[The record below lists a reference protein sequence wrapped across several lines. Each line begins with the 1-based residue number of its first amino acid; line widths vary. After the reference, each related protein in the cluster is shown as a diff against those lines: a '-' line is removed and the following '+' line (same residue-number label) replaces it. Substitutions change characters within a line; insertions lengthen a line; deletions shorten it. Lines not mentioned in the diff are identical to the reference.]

1 MDGRDRNQDR
11 NRNEGQDRNE
21 DRNQGQGR
29 NQDQYPAGALVVV
42 RDEEWLVRS
51 SVPTSDDGTRIEVTG
66 VSEFVRDQEAV
77 FFSGLDRIELL
88 DPAAT
93 TLVMDDSPNYRR
105 SRLFLEAVLRR
116 TALPQSEHRLALADS
131 FLMDPLPYQRRPA
144 QLALSGANLRPRLLI
159 ADVVGLGKTLEIGLT
174 LAELIRRGRGERIL
188 VVTPQHVLEQFQHEL
203 WTRFAIPLVRLDSVG
218 IERIQREIPAGRN
231 PFTSFKRVIVSID
244 TLKNTDQYR
253 HHLEQIRWDAVVID
267 ESHNLINRGSL
278 RNQLA
283 RTLAPRTDA
292 LILASATPHNGDAKS
307 FAELIRLLDPVAIRD
322 AENYR
327 AADIAHLFIRRTK
340 ISPEVRE
347 QMKGQWADRGPSR
360 SVHCPAGPAEER
372 IFEELAAVWLPG
384 DGGTSVSAV
393 PLFPYTLLKSFLSS
407 PAALR
412 ATVSARIRTL
422 EKALDKALEKNEDRR
437 AAGAEPELAAL
448 RRLSELAAGLTE
460 ADSAKFAALVRLLR
474 EEIGVGPGSETRV
487 VVFSERVQTLEWLA
501 GVLPAALGFRGRAA
515 RDCVRVMHGGLSDE
529 QQMARVEEFGLADT
543 PVRVLLT
550 GDVASEGVNL
560 HRQCHQLVHYDVPWS
575 LIRIEQR
582 NGRIDRYGQARPPEF
597 RALILTSGVAGAKD
611 DTAVAERLLEREDQA
626 HRSLGTAEAVTGL
639 YRAEAEE
646 RSLIRDLLH
655 GRTVDESL
663 DTPRAGTEGQD
674 AGLEDFLADFF
685 GSVDATAHTA
695 QDPGA
700 DERAAPAPTA
710 APTSTGA
717 PAPTEAPSPTAP
729 AAPTAAPSPAAR
741 ADASPVLPRLFD
753 STAHFVDEA
762 LREVYPDARDRLDL
776 DRDEQSG
783 LISFRPPAELVH
795 RLKALPS
802 DYLRE
807 QRLRERLLVTFNR
820 RLAEHSL
827 QRARQS
833 STSSWPE
840 ISLLTDLHPVVEW
853 LTDKVL
859 VGLGRQEA
867 PMITANVAEPVHLVQ
882 GVYSNKLGR
891 PTVVKWMGVTWR
903 EAAGEGLAVDD
914 MVSLLRRAGVGPAMA
929 NKRGYRDPAPLYAAL
944 PRVLETAEAFLNA
957 HRDAWDEPLRR
968 PVEEYKLRLGA
979 WEQPRLDGD
988 RTRERLAGLADSL
1001 LTAGRPLLR
1010 VLAVLVPDTEAGTE
1024 AGTDRGADPGAEAG
1038 TRARTRAGRG
1048 SGDAAPPVSLS
1059 AAPSPAAESSPAS
1072 PSPFRWSPPPAA
1084 L

>member
-1 MDGRDRNQDR
+1 MTAVQTSAEQSGVTT
-11 NRNEGQDRNE
+11 G
-21 DRNQGQGR
+21 
-29 NQDQYPAGALVVV
+29 QDQYPAGAQVVV

-51 SVPTSDDGTRIEVTG
+51 SMPTEDDGTRIEVVG

-88 DPAAT
+88 DPRETA
-93 TLVMDDSPNYRR
+93 LVMDDSPNYRR

-116 TALPQSEHRLALADS
+116 TALPQSERRLALADS

-144 QLALSGANLRPRLLI
+144 ELALSGANLRPRLLI

-244 TLKNTDQYR
+244 TLKNTDQYQ

-307 FAELIRLLDPVAIRD
+307 FAELIGLLDPVAIRD
-322 AENYR
+322 PESYR
-327 AADIAHLFIRRTK
+327 AADIEHLFIRRTK

-347 QMKGQWADRGPSR
+347 QMKGQWADRGPSH
-360 SVHCPAGPAEER
+360 SVHCPATPAEEK

-384 DGGTSVSAV
+384 EGGTSVSSV

-407 PAALR
+407 HAALR
-412 ATVSARIRTL
+412 ATVSARIKTL
-422 EKALDKALEKNEDRR
+422 EKKDDPQGT
-437 AAGAEPELAAL
+437 AAELAAL
-448 RRLSELAAGLTE
+448 HRLAELAADLTE
-460 ADSAKFAALVRLLR
+460 ADSAKFAALVGQLR
-474 EEIGVGPGSETRV
+474 EEIGVGPGSDERV

-501 GVLPAALGFRGRAA
+501 DVLPAALGFKGRAA
-515 RDCVRVMHGGLSDE
+515 RDCVRIMHGGLSDE
-529 QQMARVEEFGLADT
+529 QQMACVEEFGLADT
-543 PVRVLLT
+543 PVRVLVT

-597 RALILTSGVAGAKD
+597 RALILTSEVEGAKD
-611 DTAVAERLLEREDQA
+611 DTVVAERLLEREDQA

-646 RSLIRDLLH
+646 KSLIQDLLR
-655 GRTVDESL
+655 GRTVDEPL
-663 DTPRAGTEGQD
+663 DARRAGADGEDT
-674 AGLEDFLADFF
+674 GLDDFLADFF
-685 GSVDATAHTA
+685 GPVGEEAPPADPTEGAGSTPLSDTDSSGGRDAT
-695 QDPGA
+695 
-700 DERAAPAPTA
+700 
-710 APTSTGA
+710 
-717 PAPTEAPSPTAP
+717 
-729 AAPTAAPSPAAR
+729 
-741 ADASPVLPRLFD
+741 SPVLPRLFD
-753 STAHFVDEA
+753 STAHFLDDA
-762 LREVYPDARDRLDL
+762 LREVYPDARERLDL
-776 DRDEQSG
+776 DRDQQSG
-783 LISFRPPAELVH
+783 LLSFRPPTELVH

-807 QRLRERLLVTFNR
+807 QRLRERMLVTFNR

-827 QRARQS
+827 QRARES

-859 VGLGRQEA
+859 VGMGRQEA
-867 PMITANVAEPVHLVQ
+867 PMITANVAEPIYLVQ

-903 EAAGEGLAVDD
+903 KASREGLVDDD
-914 MVSLLRRAGVGPAMA
+914 MVSLLRRCGVGPTMA
-929 NKRGYRDPAPLYAAL
+929 NKRRYRDPAPLREAL
-944 PRVLETAEAFLNA
+944 PDVLDTAEAFLNT
-957 HRDAWDEPLRR
+957 HRDAWDEPLRE
-968 PVEEYKLRLGA
+968 PIEQYKRRLGT
-979 WEQPRLDGD
+979 WRQPTLAGE
-988 RTRERLAGLADSL
+988 RTKERLADLADSL
-1001 LTAGRPLLR
+1001 LTTGRPLLR
-1010 VLAVLVPDTEAGTE
+1010 VLAVLVPDP
-1024 AGTDRGADPGAEAG
+1024 DRGD
-1038 TRARTRAGRG
+1038 
-1048 SGDAAPPVSLS
+1048 GDEGPPVVSLT
-1059 AAPSPAAESSPAS
+1059 APAAS
-1072 PSPFRWSPPPAA
+1072 PSRF
-1084 L
+1084 

>member
-1 MDGRDRNQDR
+1 MTAVQTSAEQSGVTT
-11 NRNEGQDRNE
+11 G
-21 DRNQGQGR
+21 
-29 NQDQYPAGALVVV
+29 QDQYPAGAQVVV

-51 SVPTSDDGTRIEVTG
+51 SMPTEDDGTRIEVVG

-88 DPAAT
+88 DPRETA
-93 TLVMDDSPNYRR
+93 LVMDDSPNYRR

-116 TALPQSEHRLALADS
+116 TALPQSERRLALADS

-144 QLALSGANLRPRLLI
+144 ELALSGANLRPRLLI

-244 TLKNTDQYR
+244 TLKNTDQYQ

-307 FAELIRLLDPVAIRD
+307 FAELIGLLDPVAIRD
-322 AENYR
+322 PESYR
-327 AADIAHLFIRRTK
+327 AADIEHLFIRRTK

-347 QMKGQWADRGPSR
+347 QMKGQWADRGPSH
-360 SVHCPAGPAEER
+360 SVHCPATPAEEK

-384 DGGTSVSAV
+384 EGGTSVSSV

-407 PAALR
+407 HAALR
-412 ATVSARIRTL
+412 ATVSARIKTL
-422 EKALDKALEKNEDRR
+422 EKKDDPQGT
-437 AAGAEPELAAL
+437 AAELAAL
-448 RRLSELAAGLTE
+448 HRLSELAADLTE
-460 ADSAKFAALVRLLR
+460 ADSAKFAALVRQLR
-474 EEIGVGPGSETRV
+474 EEIGVGPGSDERV

-501 GVLPAALGFRGRAA
+501 DVLPAALGFKGRAA
-515 RDCVRVMHGGLSDE
+515 RDCVRIMHGGLSDE
-529 QQMARVEEFGLADT
+529 QQMACVEEFGLADT
-543 PVRVLLT
+543 PVRVLVT

-597 RALILTSGVAGAKD
+597 RALILTSEVEGAKD
-611 DTAVAERLLEREDQA
+611 DTVVAERLLKREDQA

-646 RSLIRDLLH
+646 KSLIQDLLR

-663 DTPRAGTEGQD
+663 DARRSGANGED
-674 AGLEDFLADFF
+674 AGLDDFLADFF
-685 GSVDATAHTA
+685 GPVGEEAPPA
-695 QDPGA
+695 DPT
-700 DERAAPAPTA
+700 E
-710 APTSTGA
+710 STGST
-717 PAPTEAPSPTAP
+717 PTPGTESSGGRTA
-729 AAPTAAPSPAAR
+729 
-741 ADASPVLPRLFD
+741 ASPVLPRLFD
-753 STAHFVDEA
+753 STAHFLDDA
-762 LREVYPDARDRLDL
+762 LREVYPDARERLEL
-776 DRDEQSG
+776 DRDQQSG
-783 LISFRPPAELVH
+783 LLSFRPPTELVH

-807 QRLRERLLVTFNR
+807 QRLRERMLVTFNR

-827 QRARQS
+827 QRARES

-859 VGLGRQEA
+859 VGMGRQEA
-867 PMITANVAEPVHLVQ
+867 PMITANVAEPIYLVQ

-903 EAAGEGLAVDD
+903 KASREGLVDDD
-914 MVSLLRRAGVGPAMA
+914 MVSLLRRCGVGPTMA
-929 NKRGYRDPAPLYAAL
+929 NKRRYRDPAPLREAL
-944 PRVLETAEAFLNA
+944 PDVLDTAEAFLNT
-957 HRDAWDEPLRR
+957 HRDAWDEPLRE
-968 PVEEYKLRLGA
+968 PIEQYKRRLGT
-979 WEQPRLDGD
+979 WRQPTLAGE
-988 RTRERLAGLADSL
+988 RTKERLADLADSL
-1001 LTAGRPLLR
+1001 LTTGRPLLR
-1010 VLAVLVPDTEAGTE
+1010 VLAVLVPDP
-1024 AGTDRGADPGAEAG
+1024 DRGD
-1038 TRARTRAGRG
+1038 
-1048 SGDAAPPVSLS
+1048 GDEGPPLVSLT
-1059 AAPSPAAESSPAS
+1059 APAAS
-1072 PSPFRWSPPPAA
+1072 PSRF
-1084 L
+1084 

>member
-1 MDGRDRNQDR
+1 MTAVQTSAEQSGATTGR
-11 NRNEGQDRNE
+11 
-21 DRNQGQGR
+21 
-29 NQDQYPAGALVVV
+29 DQYPAGAQVVV

-51 SVPTSDDGTRIEVTG
+51 SMPTADDGTRIEVVG

-88 DPAAT
+88 DPRAT
-93 TLVMDDSPNYRR
+93 GLVMDDSPNYRR

-116 TALPQSEHRLALADS
+116 TALPQSERRLALADS

-144 QLALSGANLRPRLLI
+144 ELALSGANLRPRLLI

-244 TLKNTDQYR
+244 TLKNTDQYQ

-307 FAELIRLLDPVAIRD
+307 FAELIGLLDPVAIRD
-322 AENYR
+322 PENYR
-327 AADIAHLFIRRTK
+327 AADIEHLFIRRTK
-340 ISPEVRE
+340 VSREVRE
-347 QMKGQWADRGPSR
+347 QMKGQWPDRGPSH
-360 SVHCPAGPAEER
+360 SVRCPATPAEEK

-384 DGGTSVSAV
+384 DGGTSVSSV

-407 PAALR
+407 HAALK
-412 ATVSARIRTL
+412 ATVSARIKTL
-422 EKALDKALEKNEDRR
+422 EKKDDPRGT
-437 AAGAEPELAAL
+437 AAELAAL
-448 RRLSELAAGLTE
+448 HRLAELAAGLTE
-460 ADSAKFAALVRLLR
+460 ADSAKFAALVRQLR
-474 EEIGVGPGSETRV
+474 EEVRIGPGSDERV
-487 VVFSERVQTLEWLA
+487 VVFSERVHTLEWLA
-501 GVLPAALGFRGRAA
+501 EVLPAALGFKGRAA

-529 QQMARVEEFGLADT
+529 QQMSCVEEFGLADA

-550 GDVASEGVNL
+550 GDVASEGINL

-582 NGRIDRYGQARPPEF
+582 NGRVDRYGQTRPPEF
-597 RALILTSGVAGAKD
+597 RALILTSEVDGAKD
-611 DTAVAERLLEREDQA
+611 DTVVAERLLAREDQA

-646 RSLIRDLLH
+646 KSLIQDLLR

-663 DTPRAGTEGQD
+663 DARRSGADGED
-674 AGLEDFLADFF
+674 AGLDDFLADFF
-685 GSVDATAHTA
+685 GEVGEVGEAPAVGEAVPVGEGTRPAESGRSAPAGTEAA
-695 QDPGA
+695 SAG
-700 DERAAPAPTA
+700 RAA
-710 APTSTGA
+710 
-717 PAPTEAPSPTAP
+717 
-729 AAPTAAPSPAAR
+729 
-741 ADASPVLPRLFD
+741 ASPVVPRLFD
-753 STAHFVDEA
+753 STAHFLDEA
-762 LREVYPDARDRLDL
+762 LREVYPDARGQLDL
-776 DRDEQSG
+776 DRDQQSG
-783 LISFRPPAELVH
+783 LLSFRPPPELVH
-795 RLKALPS
+795 RLKALPL

-820 RLAEHSL
+820 RLADHSL
-827 QRARQS
+827 QRARES

-859 VGLGRQEA
+859 VGMGRQEA
-867 PMITANVAEPVHLVQ
+867 PMITANVAEPVYLVQ

-891 PTVVKWMGVTWR
+891 PTVVKWMGVTWL
-903 EAAGEGLAVDD
+903 EAAGEGLVDDD
-914 MVSLLRRAGVGPAMA
+914 MVSLLRRCGVGPTMA
-929 NKRGYRDPAPLYAAL
+929 NKLRYRDPVPLRKAL
-944 PRVLETAEAFLNA
+944 PHVLDTAEAFLNT
-957 HRDAWDEPLRR
+957 HRDAWDEPLRE
-968 PVEEYKLRLGA
+968 PIEQYKLRLGA
-979 WEQPRLDGD
+979 WRRPTLDGE
-988 RTRERLAGLADSL
+988 RTKERLADLADSL
-1001 LTAGRPLLR
+1001 LTTGRPLLR
-1010 VLAVLVPDTEAGTE
+1010 VLAVLLPDT
-1024 AGTDRGADPGAEAG
+1024 DRQD
-1038 TRARTRAGRG
+1038 
-1048 SGDAAPPVSLS
+1048 GDDGPPPVSLTAPAS
-1059 AAPSPAAESSPAS
+1059 SASALRLRSPSAPAAP
-1072 PSPFRWSPPPAA
+1072 
-1084 L
+1084 